1 MAYGNHADESRR
13 LVDYISRVVDALS
26 SQDGVALAELLVVS
40 GGSWGHSVASALDIT
55 KVGLICL
62 LNKPHSTMKV
72 FGALAVGTVH
82 LCRSVSQSKET
93 VPVFKFEEFPTND
106 QVECIMAILIH
117 RNIIKGYF
125 SQKVKY

>member
-1 MAYGNHADESRR
+1 MRERERRAMADGNNADESRR

-26 SQDGVALAELLVVS
+26 SQDGVALAELLAVS

-72 FGALAVGTVH
+72 FGALAVS
-82 LCRSVSQSKET
+82 SVWQ
-93 VPVFKFEEFPTND
+93 
-106 QVECIMAILIH
+106 
-117 RNIIKGYF
+117 
-125 SQKVKY
+125 

>member
-1 MAYGNHADESRR
+1 MADGNNADESRR

-26 SQDGVALAELLVVS
+26 SQDGVALAELLAVS

-72 FGALAVGTVH
+72 FGALAVS
-82 LCRSVSQSKET
+82 SVWQ
-93 VPVFKFEEFPTND
+93 
-106 QVECIMAILIH
+106 
-117 RNIIKGYF
+117 
-125 SQKVKY
+125 